1 MQHREEKYTVLVNK
15 RISRLRNSFLG
26 KILEC
31 FVEFNFVGSKGICIL
46 IDRFFF
52 FPLISFFTYKKKY
65 ALIFTVFNKYRLYNK
80 YSYDHDIER
89 VNIYTLR

>member
-26 KILEC
+26 KILES

-46 IDRFFF
+46 IDRFFSF
-52 FPLISFFTYKKKY
+52 LSYRFLLIKKSM
-65 ALIFTVFNKYRLYNK
+65 R
-80 YSYDHDIER
+80 
-89 VNIYTLR
+89 